1 MLKKVL
7 ILLISSLFF
16 CVSSFASVSV
26 DSGDRILNR
35 VTIIDHSDKTKLDAY
50 NTMLIFD
57 NILNGKYHIKPFKIW
72 SSEYSLL
79 QSTAEVFEC
88 AVATD
93 SDKVYMW
100 YGGAWTETNHLYTKS
115 SAEFDIGEVSISSIT
130 FPAFSGQFSIFRS
143 STTLIKCFAYA
154 ELTST
159 DTANQVE
166 WDICYSS
173 TVSGASSDR
182 EWTSIFTSSV
192 PWLGAN
198 NIISNDFIPDITTMG
213 ENYIIAPRIVSIP
226 SGTLPVIRIICV
238 YERKYDQ

>member
-1 MLKKVL
+1 MFKK
-7 ILLISSLFF
+7 IWLLIVAMLTISSIGYA
-16 CVSSFASVSV
+16 VQV
-26 DSGDRILNR
+26 DTSDRIYNR
-35 VTIIDHSDKTKLDAY
+35 VTPKNASDHTALNAD
-50 NTMLIFD
+50 LIMVMTD
-57 NILNGKYHIKPFKIW
+57 GILNGKYHIKPFKIW

-79 QSTAEVFEC
+79 QSTAEAFEC

-93 SDKVYMW
+93 SDKTYMW

-130 FPAFSGQFSIFRS
+130 FPAFSGQFSLFRS
-143 STTLIKCFAYA
+143 SATLIRCFAYA

-159 DTANQVE
+159 DTANQAE

-173 TVSGASSDR
+173 TVSGASSSR
-182 EWTSIFTSSV
+182 VWTSIFTSTV
-192 PWLGAN
+192 PWLGADS
-198 NIISNDFIPDITTMG
+198 IISNDFVPDITNMG
-213 ENYIIAPRIVSIP
+213 ENYIIAPRIISVP